1 MLQSIEN
8 KVINRIYGKGRGW
21 CFTPSSFVDIGSQ
34 SAIRQA
40 LVRLEKDNIIRR
52 VGRGIY
58 DYPKK
63 HKNIGILP
71 PDINQAAEA
80 IAKKHSLKIQPSGAL
95 AANLLGVSEQVPAK
109 VVFLTDGKGKKVMI
123 GKTEVIFKT
132 VAPRF
137 MSLAGTIA
145 GLLIQALKHFGENH
159 VDDAQFK
166 RAWSKL
172 DSKEKKR
179 LVMKKNAAPIWLHK
193 YIDQFAKEE
202 GIG

>member
-1 MLQSIEN
+1 MQSIEN

-21 CFTPSSFVDIGSQ
+21 CFTPSSFSDLGSQ

-52 VGRGIY
+52 LGRGIY

-63 HKNIGILP
+63 HKKIGLLP
-71 PDINQAAEA
+71 PDIKQAAEA

-95 AANLLGVSEQVPAK
+95 AANLLGLSEQVPAK

-123 GKTEVIFKT
+123 GKTEVTFKS

-137 MSLAGTIA
+137 MSLAGTTA
-145 GLLIQALKHFGENH
+145 GLLVQALKYFGQEH
-159 VDDAQFK
+159 VDDAMFK

-172 DSKEKKR
+172 ESKDKQR
-179 LVMKKNAAPIWLHK
+179 LVKKKNTVPIWLHK
-193 YIDQFAKEE
+193 FIDKFAAEDD
-202 GIG
+202 IG